1 MDKNYTQFTMR
12 IDNEV
17 YKHLKES
24 AEKHKRSIA
33 KEIEYILE
41 DWCKPSTYLGSASE
55 EMNDACIRLLKVLKK
70 EGQINIDI

>member
-17 YKHLKES
+17 YQHVKES
-24 AEKHKRSIA
+24 AERNKRSIA

-41 DWCKPSTYLGSASE
+41 EWCRPPQCVAVSPK
-55 EMNDACIRLLKVLKK
+55 MQDAIKNFVTALKK
-70 EGQINIDI
+70 EGHINIDI

>member
-17 YKHLKES
+17 YEHVKNS
-24 AEKHKRSIA
+24 AERNKRSIA

-41 DWCKPSTYLGSASE
+41 EWCKPPKDIEVSK
-55 EMNDACIRLLKVLKK
+55 EMNAACVQLLKVLKQ
-70 EGQINIDI
+70 EGHIDIDI